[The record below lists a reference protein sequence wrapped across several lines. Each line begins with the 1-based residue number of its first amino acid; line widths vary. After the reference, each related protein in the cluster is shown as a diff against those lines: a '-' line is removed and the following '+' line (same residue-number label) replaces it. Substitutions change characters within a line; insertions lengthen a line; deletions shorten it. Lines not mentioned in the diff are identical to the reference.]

1 MKPRAGCQGARW
13 QRLLTPFAPI
23 SVLRCTQAIYAG
35 LFINRILPL
44 GLGELARASLIVRW
58 VGVKLSTV
66 ITSIGVE
73 VLLDGVWL
81 TAGIIVTM
89 KYLSLPRDLVEAGY
103 AISIAVLTACSL
115 LVLIALKG
123 QRVCPC
129 PVSFGSNGKNRNQS
143 VTECPEQKLSS
154 RGGNWRRLIARVLG
168 RLSIELRAMALSRN
182 SLVAF
187 LLSLAMLILQ
197 GMSFWLVMRAYGLSL
212 PLLAGVAVI
221 LIVHLGSAVPTVPGN
236 IGTYQ
241 FFTVVGLK
249 LFGVDKAAASGFSM
263 VVYAVLSLP
272 VFVFGFWSLGRSG
285 LTLFDIKPGCEKRF
299 AQKSKRN
306 KIRTVQKHEHQTEP
320 QRYYMNKVSLMSV
333 VC

>member
-1 MKPRAGCQGARW
+1 
-13 QRLLTPFAPI
+13 
-23 SVLRCTQAIYAG
+23 
-35 LFINRILPL
+35 
-44 GLGELARASLIVRW
+44 
-58 VGVKLSTV
+58 
-66 ITSIGVE
+66 
-73 VLLDGVWL
+73 
-81 TAGIIVTM
+81 
-89 KYLSLPRDLVEAGY
+89 
-103 AISIAVLTACSL
+103 
-115 LVLIALKG
+115 
-123 QRVCPC
+123 
-129 PVSFGSNGKNRNQS
+129 
-143 VTECPEQKLSS
+143 
-154 RGGNWRRLIARVLG
+154 
-168 RLSIELRAMALSRN
+168 MALSRN